1 LDVVGRGEEEGLDVN
16 GVCDCGVEVGAELE
30 LLFVGLGVGVKL
42 DSDELDSD
50 ELDSDELD
58 GLGTAATD
66 DFGGGGVAFDSSSS
80 SSVPAS
86 NTTKFAFDPSGTVTT
101 QKLAPPAPFEFKG
114 PSPSTS
120 FTLWT
125 AGSIAHGRPLQGPS
139 HSILTPHVGISSRNG
154 VSGSR

>member
-1 LDVVGRGEEEGLDVN
+1 MPTEPELDVVGRGEEEGLYVN

-30 LLFVGLGVGVKL
+30 LIFVGLGVGV
-42 DSDELDSD
+42 ELDSK

-101 QKLAPPAPFEFKG
+101 QKFAPPAPFEG
-114 PSPSTS
+114 PWPSTS

-125 AGSIAHGRPLQGPS
+125 AGSIAHGRPLQCPS

-154 VSGSR
+154 VSGSK